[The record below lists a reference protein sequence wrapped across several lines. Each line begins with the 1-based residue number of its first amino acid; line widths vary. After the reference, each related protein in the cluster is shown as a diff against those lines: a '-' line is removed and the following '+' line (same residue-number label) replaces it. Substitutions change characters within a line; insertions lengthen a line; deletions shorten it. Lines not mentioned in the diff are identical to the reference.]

1 MIRILRI
8 VLMAITLMRIIAIII
23 LIITVIKN
31 DGSSNSNNSKW
42 RCDYLSQSSVFFLFL
57 GQCPVYCLHIL
68 FLGWGGG
75 GVGGR
80 GAGWWWPSE
89 KKMMKMKMI
98 HVDDTCK
105 MCLPDRYFTSQLKG
119 LLATAYS
126 RSFLLS
132 LRTNWPSFSI
142 NVINSLSIVVVFS
155 YHFRDL
161 NLILFNFWLISQFE
175 RSFIFNSWSV

>member
-1 MIRILRI
+1 MSLKIMVVVI
-8 VLMAITLMRIIAIII
+8 VIIVNEGVIIW
-23 LIITVIKN
+23 V
-31 DGSSNSNNSKW
+31 S
-42 RCDYLSQSSVFFLFL
+42 RLSFSYFWVSVPFI
-57 GQCPVYCLHIL
+57 VYI
-68 FLGWGGG
+68 FYSWGGG
-75 GVGGR
+75 GGGR

>member
-1 MIRILRI
+1 MKVWLFESVVCLFPIF
-8 VLMAITLMRIIAIII
+8 
-23 LIITVIKN
+23 
-31 DGSSNSNNSKW
+31 GSVS
-42 RCDYLSQSSVFFLFL
+42 RLLFTYFIP
-57 GQCPVYCLHIL
+57 GV
-68 FLGWGGG
+68 GG

-142 NVINSLSIVVVFS
+142 NVINSLFIVVVFS

-161 NLILFNFWLISQFE
+161 NLILFNSVRYFWLISQFE